1 LRKVILCCRAV
12 YIQHW
17 VRQTE
22 KGIKKKVE
30 IRQANDG
37 YEIIQKFTKRT
48 TDFLQMS
55 VDYSQ
60 DKRGI
65 GESFKEGKM
74 NGVVRKREENKRE
87 RS

>member
-1 LRKVILCCRAV
+1 MYNLHKYSCLRKVILCCRAV
-12 YIQHW
+12 YKQHW

-22 KGIKKKVE
+22 KGILKKVE

-48 TDFLQMS
+48 TNFLQMS
-55 VDYSQ
+55 VDYCQ

-65 GESFKEGKM
+65 GESFKEG
-74 NGVVRKREENKRE
+74 
-87 RS
+87 